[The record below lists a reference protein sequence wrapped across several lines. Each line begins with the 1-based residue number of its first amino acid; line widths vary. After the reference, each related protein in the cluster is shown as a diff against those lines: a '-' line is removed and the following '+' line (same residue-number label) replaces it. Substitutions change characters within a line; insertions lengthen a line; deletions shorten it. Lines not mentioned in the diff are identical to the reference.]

1 MISTSSL
8 HVRDPTASR
17 DRLFRRNR
25 SNTLIQILLHC
36 PPNLATGTMQEDS
49 LVCLCDVEDVTDLPR
64 APAVHVPQRD
74 HLPLARGEGVDGLGK
89 VIEALPGEEPRFRS
103 AFPARRELGPSARPP
118 VVRPSEPAGIDR
130 GLRRLL
136 GRIEQGGEGDG
147 SSFALA
153 TG

>member
-74 HLPLARGEGVDGLGK
+74 HLPLARGAGVNGLGK
-89 VIEALPGEEPRFRS
+89 VIEALPGEEPALPERLPSSKGTGPIRPATCGS
-103 AFPARRELGPSARPP
+103 AL
-118 VVRPSEPAGIDR
+118 
-130 GLRRLL
+130 
-136 GRIEQGGEGDG
+136 
-147 SSFALA
+147 
-153 TG
+153 